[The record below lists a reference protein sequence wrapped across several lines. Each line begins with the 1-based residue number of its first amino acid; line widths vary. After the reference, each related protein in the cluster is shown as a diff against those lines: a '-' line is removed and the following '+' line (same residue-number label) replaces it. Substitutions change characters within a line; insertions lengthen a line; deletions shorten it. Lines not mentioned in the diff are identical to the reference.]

1 MAMTNEEEIR
11 AEVEE
16 LGRLTEA
23 QEDVLYNIALKQDEL
38 GREATNMLLEKVVDS
53 EIYQPMIDREMLT
66 YEVFNK
72 GGKHEIAC
80 LYVTLKGMRYCITF
94 GDEISSRRPVGP
106 TPSRR
111 AVLSILGNATRLDG
125 GYSWVAPC
133 DALRSLVDSCFEVRE
148 WQTVFWEFLISPTLR
163 LR

>member
-1 MAMTNEEEIR
+1 MAVMNEEEIR

-23 QEDVLYNIALKQDEL
+23 QEDILYNIALKQDEL
-38 GREATNMLLEKVVDS
+38 GREATNLLLEKVVDS
-53 EIYQPMIDREMLT
+53 EIYQPMIDRELLT

-94 GDEISSRRPVGP
+94 GDDISARRPVNPAG
-106 TPSRR
+106 
-111 AVLSILGNATRLDG
+111 
-125 GYSWVAPC
+125 AP
-133 DALRSLVDSCFEVRE
+133 RK
-148 WQTVFWEFLISPTLR
+148 
-163 LR
+163 

>member
-1 MAMTNEEEIR
+1 MRIHATYSRSNAFDMAMTNEEEIR

-23 QEDVLYNIALKQDEL
+23 QEDILYNIALKQDEL

-80 LYVTLKGMRYCITF
+80 LYVTLKGMRYCIMF
-94 GDEISSRRPVGP
+94 GDEISSRRPVVSAGVPRKFSHFPIMARHPRVGP
-106 TPSRR
+106 F
-111 AVLSILGNATRLDG
+111 A
-125 GYSWVAPC
+125 
-133 DALRSLVDSCFEVRE
+133 F
-148 WQTVFWEFLISPTLR
+148 
-163 LR
+163 

>member
-1 MAMTNEEEIR
+1 MAADER
-11 AEVEE
+11 RKFA
-16 LGRLTEA
+16 LRLKSSEDILRKLKKMVCTAVSFEA
-23 QEDVLYNIALKQDEL
+23 QEDEL

-94 GDEISSRRPVGP
+94 GDEISSRRPVDPAGVP
-106 TPSRR
+106 RK
-111 AVLSILGNATRLDG
+111 
-125 GYSWVAPC
+125 
-133 DALRSLVDSCFEVRE
+133 
-148 WQTVFWEFLISPTLR
+148 
-163 LR
+163 